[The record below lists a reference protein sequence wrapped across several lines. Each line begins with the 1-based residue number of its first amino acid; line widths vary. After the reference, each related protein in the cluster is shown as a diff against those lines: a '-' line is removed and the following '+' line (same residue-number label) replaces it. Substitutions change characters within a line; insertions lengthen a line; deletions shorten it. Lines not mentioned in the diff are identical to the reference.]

1 MTDKLEPGGC
11 ARRSLMR
18 RALGASVVV
27 LISTRAFVVAAAENA
42 GVVINNFTFSPT
54 PLTVKAGTTVNWVN
68 RDDMPH
74 SIVLPALKVKSHP
87 MDTDEDFAYRFEQA
101 GTYDYLCGLHPH
113 MHGQALV
120 QA

>member
-1 MTDKLEPGGC
+1 MTGILNPGAC

-27 LISTRAFVVAAAENA
+27 LISTLAFVAAAEDA
-42 GVVINNFTFSPT
+42 GVVIDDFTFSPT
-54 PLTVKAGTTVNWVN
+54 PLTVKAGMTVKWVN

-74 SIVLPALKVKSHP
+74 SIVLLTLNVKSHP
-87 MDTDEDFAYRFEQA
+87 MDTDEDFSYRFEQA

-113 MHGQALV
+113 MHGQVLV

>member
-1 MTDKLEPGGC
+1 MTGTLKPGAC

-18 RALGASVVV
+18 SALGASVVV
-27 LISTRAFVVAAAENA
+27 LISTRAFVAAAEDA
-42 GVVINNFTFSPT
+42 GVVIDNFTFSPT

-74 SIVLPALKVKSHP
+74 SIVLPTLNVKSHP
-87 MDTDEDFAYRFEQA
+87 MDTDEDFSYCFEQA

-113 MHGQALV
+113 MHGQVLV